1 MIRVHS
7 LALATLLLSTS
18 LASAQSYY
26 YPDPASRSFRDTDP
40 SGPYSHDPYF
50 HQYQYRRRAQAYPLD
65 PPSYDPGYYPD
76 PASETFPDPSGP
88 YFHSSYLY
96 NYEYRRT
103 LRAFSL
109 SEQG

>member
-1 MIRVHS
+1 MTRAHA
-7 LALATLLLSTS
+7 LALATLLLSAS

-26 YPDPASRSFRDTDP
+26 YPDPASETFPDP
-40 SGPYSHDPYF
+40 SGPYSHSPYF
-50 HQYQYRRRAQAYPLD
+50 HQYQYRRPTQAYPLD

-88 YFHSSYLY
+88 YFHSPYFY

-103 LRAFSL
+103 LRAFPL
-109 SEQG
+109 GGEG